1 MPDRATAE
9 AIARSIE
16 KGLIVVADYL
26 KNKGLL
32 APGNNPGM
40 SGAIGPG
47 LGARGARMA
56 LR

>member
-32 APGNNPGM
+32 AQGNNPGM